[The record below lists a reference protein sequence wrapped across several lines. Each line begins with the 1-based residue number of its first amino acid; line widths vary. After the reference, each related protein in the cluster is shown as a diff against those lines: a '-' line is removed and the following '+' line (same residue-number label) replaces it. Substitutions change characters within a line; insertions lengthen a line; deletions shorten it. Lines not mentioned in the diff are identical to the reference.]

1 MRNLS
6 DTIARLSSFRGLGA
20 VEQDVRKSRL
30 KDMVDFGSNPGALR
44 ARVHVP
50 ADLPA
55 RAPLVVALH
64 GCTQTGGAYD
74 RGSGWSDLADVQKF
88 AVLYPEQLRSNNMNR
103 CFNWFVPDD
112 IRREGGEALSI
123 RQMVA
128 KLIVDHDLDPNR
140 VFVTGLSAGGA
151 MTAVML
157 ATYPDV
163 FAGGAVV
170 AGIPY
175 GAATTMSSAFDRM
188 RGNGA
193 FTSEALGALVKA
205 ASDHDGPWPTLSV
218 WHGDADQTVD
228 HSNAALLID
237 QWRALHDLPPE
248 PAFTETID
256 GQPRRVWNDAYGRS
270 VVEDFRIAGM
280 GHGTPLDPAMA
291 AGGGTSGPY
300 MLDVG
305 IASTRH
311 IAAFWGLADASRSAK
326 IVEPNA
332 IKAATAAVEVLAKPV
347 IKAKAL
353 KPAPSTVKAAKP
365 VVDGV
370 AKVIDDALRSAGLL
384 R

>member
-6 DTIARLSSFRGLGA
+6 DTIARLSSFRGMSSTQP
-20 VEQDVRKSRL
+20 ESRKSRL

-55 RAPLVVALH
+55 KAPLVVALH

-74 RGSGWSDLADVQKF
+74 RGSGWSDLADVRGF
-88 AVLYPEQLRSNNMNR
+88 VMLYPEQLRSNNMNR
-103 CFNWFVPDD
+103 CFNWFVSED
-112 IRREGGEALSI
+112 IQRDQGEALSI
-123 RQMVA
+123 RQMVG
-128 KLIVDHDLDPNR
+128 KLIADHDLDPAR

-163 FAGGAVV
+163 FAGGAVI

-188 RGNGA
+188 RGSGPIG
-193 FTSEALGALVKA
+193 SEELGALVRA
-205 ASDHDGPWPTLSV
+205 ASDHKGPWPRLSV
-218 WHGDADQTVD
+218 WHGDADRTVD
-228 HSNAALLID
+228 DSNAGLLID
-237 QWRALHDLPPE
+237 QWRALHDLAPE
-248 PAFTETID
+248 PTRTEVID
-256 GQPRRVWNDAYGRS
+256 GHPRRTWTDANGR
-270 VVEDFRIAGM
+270 VVIEDYRIQGM
-280 GHGTPLDPAMA
+280 GHGTPLDPGFAA
-291 AGGGTSGPY
+291 GSDLQAGGGVSGPY

-311 IAAFWGLADASRSAK
+311 IAAFWGLSDAPKALVKPAK
-326 IVEPNA
+326 P
-332 IKAATAAVEVLAKPV
+332 KAAAPVTAKVLKPIREAAKP
-347 IKAKAL
+347 L
-353 KPAPSTVKAAKP
+353 KPAVE
-365 VVDGV
+365 GV

>member
-6 DTIARLSSFRGLGA
+6 DTIARLSSFRGLSA
-20 VEQDVRKSRL
+20 VEQDARKSRL

-44 ARVHVP
+44 ARVHIP

-74 RGSGWSDLADVQKF
+74 RGSGWSDLADVQGF

-103 CFNWFVPDD
+103 CFNWFVPVD
-112 IRREGGEALSI
+112 IQRGGGEALSI

-128 KLIVDHDLDPNR
+128 KLIVDHDLDADR

-188 RGNGA
+188 RGSGSLNA
-193 FTSEALGALVKA
+193 DALGALVRA

-248 PAFTETID
+248 PTLSETVD
-256 GQPRRVWNDAYGRS
+256 GHPRRVWNDASGRAII
-270 VVEDFRIAGM
+270 EDFRIAGM
-280 GHGTPLDPAMA
+280 GHGTPLDPTSE

-311 IAAFWGLADASRSAK
+311 IAAFWGLADKPKSAK
-326 IVEPNA
+326 R
-332 IKAATAAVEVLAKPV
+332 AKPKLV
-347 IKAKAL
+347 KPIEAVVEAPVKARIETKVL
-353 KPAPSTVKAAKP
+353 KPVRASVTP
-365 VVDGV
+365 VADGV